1 MPYSPQVS
9 NRKPSKQ
16 SNNQPTWGACS
27 TIQITNKTVSQNSR
41 CYQHT
46 GILRTSSTCPNMQP
60 KSGFVSKAA
69 KQGKLTIPLYKTPE
83 QSPSLKQKRVPMSSL
98 CTPCCM
104 QYKLKNTYWQACR
117 CSGNEQVSV
126 VLQEPFDKSS
136 SQTKAALAKRQIDK
150 EDPNC
155 KTRSIAQNTQNCLC
169 FICLFRF
176 VCFVSFKIEIPHD
189 CIPHS
194 CNMTASKYWN
204 VPITDCTHS
213 NRTFHHFATT
223 HTAEPRDLKYT
234 NLQLTHASVSIRTFT
249 NWLIDCGGA
258 TAIQRRMPSSIAQK
272 SKTN

>member
-104 QYKLKNTYWQACR
+104 QYKLKKHLLTGMQMFWKRTGLRGSAGTLR
-117 CSGNEQVSV
+117 QV
-126 VLQEPFDKSS
+126 
-136 SQTKAALAKRQIDK
+136 I
-150 EDPNC
+150 
-155 KTRSIAQNTQNCLC
+155 
-169 FICLFRF
+169 
-176 VCFVSFKIEIPHD
+176 
-189 CIPHS
+189 
-194 CNMTASKYWN
+194 
-204 VPITDCTHS
+204 
-213 NRTFHHFATT
+213 
-223 HTAEPRDLKYT
+223 
-234 NLQLTHASVSIRTFT
+234 FT
-249 NWLIDCGGA
+249 NKSCTRQTTNW
-258 TAIQRRMPSSIAQK
+258 QRK
-272 SKTN
+272 S